1 VIERRIGAFGGTFDP
16 IHNGHLQVAREV
28 ARIFKLDRMLLIP
41 AHRPPHKDARAIS
54 DAYHRYAMTVV
65 ATLNEPALLVSAVEL
80 EAPDKPYTFETI
92 ERLKSLYGNDVELF
106 FVMGADS
113 FREVDTWREPVRVLE
128 GANWIVVTR
137 PGHVIGLSHLA
148 ERLRTRVIDLRGV
161 EEPRLEDIST
171 PEGRSSIFLT
181 DSVSEDIS
189 STAIRWR
196 VKEGRGAAGMVPEA
210 VATFI
215 ERYGLYRQ

>member
-1 VIERRIGAFGGTFDP
+1 MIERRIGAFGGTFDP

-54 DAYHRYAMTVV
+54 DAYHRYAMAVV

>member
-54 DAYHRYAMTVV
+54 DAYHRYAMAVV

-196 VKEGRGAAGMVPEA
+196 VKEGRGAADMVPEA